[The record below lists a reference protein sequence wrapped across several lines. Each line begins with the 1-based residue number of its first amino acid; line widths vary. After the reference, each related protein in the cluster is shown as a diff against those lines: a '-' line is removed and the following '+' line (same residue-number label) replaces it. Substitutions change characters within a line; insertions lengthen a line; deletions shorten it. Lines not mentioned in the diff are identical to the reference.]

1 MTNDNTTRE
10 IIQGINNDVRPQDDL
25 FRHVN
30 GKWLDEAV
38 IPADQSN
45 TGGFMDLHL
54 QAERDVRDIL
64 EDVSAKVA
72 EDPEA
77 FDGTEELK
85 IANLYRSFMNESRVN
100 GLGNAP
106 LHDDFELIEEARD
119 KDDLEIV
126 VGRLFTTGV
135 PMPFGVD
142 VDADRNN
149 PSQYITWVYQ
159 SGLGLP
165 DEAYYREDAYAEYR
179 EEYLKFIPTLYSL
192 ATDNDD
198 TAAKEAARS
207 IMDFE
212 TKLASH
218 HMTVVES
225 RNADKTNNVMTWDEF
240 KAKAPGFDWDA
251 AFDAMDLWPSN
262 APTFLVMSPDA
273 LEGFGDEWQAADLE
287 QLKTYLR
294 WKVILAR
301 APYLSED
308 IVRTNFNFYGKVLS
322 GTEEMRDRWK
332 RGVSLVNSVLG
343 EAVGKIYVEKHFPPD
358 HKAKMMQ
365 LVEDL
370 IAAYDDSIRNLD
382 WMTADT
388 KDKAL
393 AKLGTT
399 VTKIGYPDKW
409 RDYSKLIV
417 TDELM
422 QNVRDAERFE
432 HQRAI
437 NKLGT
442 EVDRTEWYMNPQTV
456 NAYYNP
462 VANEIAFPA
471 AILQP
476 PFFDADTDAAYNYG
490 GIGAVIG
497 HEIGHGFD
505 DQGSKY
511 DGEGRLN
518 NWWTDEDRTEFEK
531 RTKSLVGQ
539 YEQYTP
545 DQLGESE
552 HHVNGEFTLGENI
565 GDLGGLSIALKA
577 YDIAMRREGHDGAH
591 GAPDIEGY
599 TGIQRV
605 FLNWA
610 RIWKT
615 KRRDELVIQY
625 LATDPHSPAE
635 FRCNGVVKNVDA
647 FAEAF
652 DVQEG
657 DELWLA
663 PEERVRIW

>member
-1 MTNDNTTRE
+1 MTNDNTTRD
-10 IIQGINNDVRPQDDL
+10 IIDGIDDAVRPQDDL

-30 GKWLDEAV
+30 GQWLDEAE
-38 IPADQSN
+38 IPADQSS

-54 QAERDVRDIL
+54 QSERDVRDIL
-64 EDVSAKVA
+64 EEVAAKVS
-72 EDPEA
+72 EDPEK
-77 FDGTEELK
+77 FDGTDEQK
-85 IANLYRSFMNESRVN
+85 IAQLYHSFMDDNRVN

-106 LHDDFELIEEARD
+106 LVDDFDLIKEAHD

-126 VGRLFTTGV
+126 VGQLYSTGV
-135 PMPFGVD
+135 SMPFGVN

-149 PSQYITWVYQ
+149 PNEYITWLYQ

-165 DEAYYREDAYAEYR
+165 DEAYYRDDAYAEYR
-179 EEYLKFIPTLYSL
+179 EKYRGFIPTLYSL
-192 ATDNDD
+192 ATGEDD
-198 TAAKEAARS
+198 KVAKEAAEQ

-218 HMTVVES
+218 HMNVVDS
-225 RNADKTNNVMTWDEF
+225 RNADKTNNQMTWDDL

-262 APTFLVMSPDA
+262 APTFLVMTPDA

-294 WKVILAR
+294 WKIILAR
-301 APYLSED
+301 APYLSDD
-308 IVRTNFNFYGKVLS
+308 IVQAHFNFYGKVLS
-322 GTEEMRDRWK
+322 GTEKIRDRWK
-332 RGVSLVNSVLG
+332 RGVNLVNSVLG
-343 EAVGKIYVEKHFPPD
+343 ESVGKIYVERHFPPN
-358 HKAKMMQ
+358 HKATMMQ

-382 WMTADT
+382 WMTDET
-388 KDKAL
+388 KEKAL
-393 AKLGTT
+393 TKLGTT

-409 RDYSKLIV
+409 RDYSKLIM
-417 TDELM
+417 TEALM
-422 QNVRDAERFE
+422 SNIRSAERFE
-432 HQRAI
+432 HDRHV

-442 EVDRTEWYMNPQTV
+442 DVDRTEWYMNPQTV

-476 PFFDADTDAAYNYG
+476 PFFDADADAAYNYG

-497 HEIGHGFD
+497 HEIGHAFD

-511 DGEGRLN
+511 DGDGRLN

-545 DQLGESE
+545 AQLGESE

-577 YDIAMRREGHDGAH
+577 YDIAMKREGHADAH
-591 GAPDIEGY
+591 GAPEIEGY

-625 LATDPHSPAE
+625 LAIDPHSPAE
-635 FRCNGVVKNVDA
+635 FRCNGVLKNVDA
-647 FAEAF
+647 FTEAF
-652 DVQEG
+652 DVKEG